1 MGFPGNPPPN
11 DNWHT
16 GSLNPGTGGVRDTYK
31 PNLGSVAQ
39 AEYAT
44 ELEKEAAAAK
54 NGRTARF
61 LRTLRRLFWE
71 F

>member
-1 MGFPGNPPPN
+1 MGFSMTPPPN
-11 DNWHT
+11 DSWHT
-16 GSLNPGTGGVRDTYK
+16 GSLNPGTGGARDGYK

-44 ELEKEAAAAK
+44 KLDEEAAAAK
-54 NGRTARF
+54 HGRLGRITRA
-61 LRTLRRLFWE
+61 LRRLFWE